1 MSSVS
6 IMAIFGSC
14 IRSESAK
21 SDKRQL
27 IVSTVA
33 ANGRDAPLSAV
44 RTRRARAL
52 DSGGRCQSSARVL
65 LAARLIVSKPR
76 PPRVLAD
83 YDEEFG
89 YIVLGTHDVD
99 VARTMLYAHLDRPE
113 RQRYLGRTGLPSRS
127 STLAVRR
134 IWSGF
139 ARLSATRATAGR
151 SSTPSHTPAAPPE
164 LSSGVIGSIPNVS
177 SRQGALEGGL
187 RVRRWVLPA

>member
-1 MSSVS
+1 
-6 IMAIFGSC
+6 MALFGSC

-21 SDKRQL
+21 PDKRQFL
-27 IVSTVA
+27 STVT
-33 ANGRDAPLSAV
+33 ANGCDAPLSAV
-44 RTRRARAL
+44 RPGRARAL

-89 YIVLGTHDVD
+89 YIVLGTHDVE
-99 VARTMLYAHLDRPE
+99 VARQMLYVHLDRPE
-113 RQRYLGRTGLPSRS
+113 RQRYLWSDWTAEQVVNACGTPYLS
-127 STLAVRR
+127 

-139 ARLSATRATAGR
+139 ARPSATRATAGR

-164 LSSGVIGSIPNVS
+164 LSSGVTDSMLNVS
-177 SRQGALEGGL
+177 SRQGAPGSGL
-187 RVRRWVLPA
+187 RVRRWVLPALRT

>member
-6 IMAIFGSC
+6 NMARFESC
-14 IRSESAK
+14 IWPESAK
-21 SDKRQL
+21 PDKRQL

-44 RTRRARAL
+44 RPGRARVL

-99 VARTMLYAHLDRPE
+99 LARTMLYAYLDRPRPE
-113 RQRYLGRTGLPSRS
+113 RQRYL
-127 STLAVRR
+127 
-134 IWSGF
+134 WSD
-139 ARLSATRATAGR
+139 
-151 SSTPSHTPAAPPE
+151 
-164 LSSGVIGSIPNVS
+164 
-177 SRQGALEGGL
+177 
-187 RVRRWVLPA
+187 W

>member
-1 MSSVS
+1 MRPLLMSSVS

-52 DSGGRCQSSARVL
+52 DPRGRRQSSARVL

-113 RQRYLGRTGLPSRS
+113 RQRYLWSDWTAEQVVNACGTPYLVWIRQTFGYEGYRWQVQHTEPHARGASR
-127 STLAVRR
+127 AVEWRHR
-134 IWSGF
+134 
-139 ARLSATRATAGR
+139 
-151 SSTPSHTPAAPPE
+151 
-164 LSSGVIGSIPNVS
+164 
-177 SRQGALEGGL
+177 
-187 RVRRWVLPA
+187 